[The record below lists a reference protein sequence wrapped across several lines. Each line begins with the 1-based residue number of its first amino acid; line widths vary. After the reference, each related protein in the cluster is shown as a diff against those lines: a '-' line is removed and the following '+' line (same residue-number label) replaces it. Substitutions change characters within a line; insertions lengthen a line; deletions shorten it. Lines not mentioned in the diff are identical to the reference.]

1 MGCTTLTNQSR
12 ITHNNIHDCFR
23 MNMVMNAGKSRRNV
37 EAYVLLPPDA
47 RNAIDLLIESRSVV
61 GMPPSNGFIFGRLTA
76 DTPMT
81 GHTELQ
87 EIAQK
92 CEGLKFPE
100 RITSRH
106 LKTYIATVSQ
116 VRAIS
121 ASSILWLRKLSE
133 LEMYWFR
140 SVEIRCWFIAIAST
154 GIRQE
159 EAFATIF
166 CHCCVA
172 IK

>member
-1 MGCTTLTNQSR
+1 M
-12 ITHNNIHDCFR
+12 D
-23 MNMVMNAGKSRRNV
+23 MVMNAGKSRKNV

-47 RNAIDLLIESRSVV
+47 RNAIDLLTESFSCGRAS
-61 GMPPSNGFIFGRLTA
+61 FKWLHLRLTA

-166 CHCCVA
+166 CHSCVA